1 MGKGARP
8 FFAHHFLSVFP
19 APALDSLSSFGKPR
33 TNIVCNLQKSL
44 DYEREAVQVQEKDKE
59 QDEEHGQADRPKKR
73 VIPFCPL
80 NGRGTFRR

>member
-1 MGKGARP
+1 
-8 FFAHHFLSVFP
+8 
-19 APALDSLSSFGKPR
+19 
-33 TNIVCNLQKSL
+33 
-44 DYEREAVQVQEKDKE
+44 VQVQEKDKE